1 VSEEAGVDALG
12 DDVVVSGETRP
23 SAAELAKRLSTSERL
38 RQRRYELLPTTG
50 PGAPFTEVQGRG
62 PGESVAPANLIELIS
77 SISSIGVLQPVLV
90 EQLPDQSVRVVAGE
104 RRLRAV
110 RWGAVH
116 HPDNPHFKTVP
127 AIVCPGPLSEQERRI
142 WQLVENLSREDLQP
156 GELAAALLFE
166 RSAVLTTKLLVA
178 EVPVPPEVAYLEDPV
193 ARWRAL
199 DRLRVNAGCHHVG
212 APWEEVLR
220 RLGIQLRPEKAK
232 ALVRAFAAIP
242 AEISA
247 EMDAAKVALLTRMEY
262 LRLGRGRADAAAE
275 LWEAVKATERPE
287 LLGAA
292 VRERLDHPTLDAEGA
307 LEAAQ
312 ALHDAADEARAR
324 AQRERVGTATS
335 DGPQP
340 VPEDVAR
347 EAARALKELLAA
359 LRAGA
364 ALDPYLAGSFA
375 LFATELGELVGEA
388 AARSEVAAKAAA
400 A

>member
-1 VSEEAGVDALG
+1 M
-12 DDVVVSGETRP
+12 
-23 SAAELAKRLSTSERL
+23 
-38 RQRRYELLPTTG
+38 
-50 PGAPFTEVQGRG
+50 
-62 PGESVAPANLIELIS
+62 APANLIELIS

-166 RSAVLTTKLLVA
+166 RSAVLTTKLLAA

-193 ARWRAL
+193 ARWRGL
-199 DRLRVNAGCHHVG
+199 DRLRVDAGCHHVG

-347 EAARALKELLAA
+347 EAARALRELLAA

-375 LFATELGELVGEA
+375 LFATELAELVGEA
-388 AARSEVAAKAAA
+388 AARGEVAARTAAA
-400 A
+400 

>member
-1 VSEEAGVDALG
+1 MSAER
-12 DDVVVSGETRP
+12 T
-23 SAAELAKRLSTSERL
+23 SAADLAKRLSSSQRL
-38 RQRRYELLPTTG
+38 SQRRYELLPTTG

-62 PGESVAPANLIELIS
+62 PGESVAPANLVELIS
-77 SISSIGVLQPVLV
+77 SISSVGVLQPVLV
-90 EQLPDQSVRVVAGE
+90 EQLPDQSIRVVAGE

-116 HPDNPHFKTVP
+116 HPDNPHFNTVP
-127 AIVCPGPLSEQERRI
+127 VIVCPGPLSEEERRI

-166 RSAVLTTKLLVA
+166 RAAVLTTKLLAA
-178 EVPVPPEVAYLEDPV
+178 EVPVPPDVAYLEDPV

-199 DRLRVNAGCHHVG
+199 DRLRVDAGCHHVG

-247 EMDAAKVALLTRMEY
+247 EMDAAKIALLTRMGY
-262 LRLGRGRADAAAE
+262 LRLGRGRAEAAAE
-275 LWEAVKATERPE
+275 LWAAVKTAERPE

-292 VRERLDHPTLDAEGA
+292 IRERLEHPSLDAGGA

-324 AQRERVGTATS
+324 AQRERLGTAPGE
-335 DGPQP
+335 GPPP
-340 VPEDVAR
+340 VPEAVAR

-364 ALDPYLAGSFA
+364 SLDPYLAGSFS
-375 LFATELGELVGEA
+375 LFATELAELVGAA
-388 AARSEVAAKAAA
+388 AARSEADAAKAAA